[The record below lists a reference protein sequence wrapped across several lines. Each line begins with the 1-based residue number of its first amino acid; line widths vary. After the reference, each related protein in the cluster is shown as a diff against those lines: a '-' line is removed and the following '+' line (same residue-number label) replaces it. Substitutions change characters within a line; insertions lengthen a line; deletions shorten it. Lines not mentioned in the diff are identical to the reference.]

1 MDVYELAK
9 KYYPH
14 LWDDARIDA
23 LVAAGKLTKEQ
34 AQEIKGGAE

>member
-9 KYYPH
+9 KYYPQ

-23 LVAAGKLTKEQ
+23 LVSTGKLTEEQ
-34 AQEIKGGAE
+34 AQEIKGGAA